1 MGLYNNSPIDDKV
14 RKARRNASNMETG
27 IAANQTVNRNAK
39 AAGVNLSMAEER
51 KAAKVLQARMK
62 IDRGKT
68 AARAVGIQKMQEK
81 KAAARR
87 AAAAVGNAPAKKK
100 VSAGVTAAAK
110 KAAAGM
116 KKPAKKTTK

>member
-1 MGLYNNSPIDDKV
+1 MGFFYESPMEEKV
-14 RKARRNASNMETG
+14 RKARNKATKIETG
-27 IAANQTVNRNAK
+27 IAARETVSRNAK
-39 AAGVNLSMAEER
+39 AAKVNLSMAEER
-51 KAAKVLQARMK
+51 KAAKVLQSRMQ
-62 IDRGKT
+62 IDRSKT
-68 AARAVGIQKMQEK
+68 AARAAGIQKIQEK

-100 VSAGVTAAAK
+100 VSPGVTAAAK

>member
-1 MGLYNNSPIDDKV
+1 MGYLSNSPINDRV
-14 RKARRNASNMETG
+14 RKARRNASSMETG
-27 IAANQTVNRNAK
+27 IAARETVSRNAK

-51 KAAKVLQARMK
+51 KAKKVVEDRIK
-62 IDRGKT
+62 IDRGRT
-68 AARAVGIQKMQEK
+68 AARAVAIEKIQEK

-87 AAAAVGNAPAKKK
+87 AAAATGNAPAKRKLNP
-100 VSAGVTAAAK
+100 GVKAAAK